1 MHYSKEDEEFAQHSH
16 NWNRILMTDEYR
28 AELLLGGRIWSY
40 PGLIPICDDLI
51 VSDWQHTVTMMML
64 QIRNQHLHCTG
75 ICILL
80 YNLWWVNYDE
90 KGIEFIFTPFREFV
104 CKKDD
109 DDATRRRWMK
119 RYYSVPS
126 TLPSLG
132 VDFFHDMTSTSSC
145 WMDWNPRHLLKNR
158 RRGWYSA
165 QLAHPS
171 SLEQYYCELAGLG
184 GGGYSNIFL
193 GRRSVELSPCCSLMY
208 SD

>member
-16 NWNRILMTDEYR
+16 IWNRILMTDEYR

-109 DDATRRRWMK
+109 DATRR
-119 RYYSVPS
+119 
-126 TLPSLG
+126 
-132 VDFFHDMTSTSSC
+132 
-145 WMDWNPRHLLKNR
+145 
-158 RRGWYSA
+158 
-165 QLAHPS
+165 
-171 SLEQYYCELAGLG
+171 G
-184 GGGYSNIFL
+184 GGGWSDIIQFHPLCPLSASIFSTTWRQPRPAEWT
-193 GRRSVELSPCCSLMY
+193 GIRDIC
-208 SD
+208 